1 MEWVGKTD
9 NLSFLLFYL
18 GKVVKN
24 HSKME
29 IYERQKELYDETMCE
44 DQGLPRCYYDERKGN
59 PILKYGG
66 RDEESCFELEH
77 E

>member
-1 MEWVGKTD
+1 
-9 NLSFLLFYL
+9 
-18 GKVVKN
+18 
-24 HSKME
+24 ME

-77 E
+77 EQWLQNGFCVKSIMVVGVELT